1 MILFGVLF
9 EVGVLIYMF
18 SLVILLKYLIIAIEF
33 TRVVLYTAT
42 VDEQA

>member
-18 SLVILLKYLIIAIEF
+18 SLVILLKYLIIAFNTED
-33 TRVVLYTAT
+33 TELSELV
-42 VDEQA
+42 